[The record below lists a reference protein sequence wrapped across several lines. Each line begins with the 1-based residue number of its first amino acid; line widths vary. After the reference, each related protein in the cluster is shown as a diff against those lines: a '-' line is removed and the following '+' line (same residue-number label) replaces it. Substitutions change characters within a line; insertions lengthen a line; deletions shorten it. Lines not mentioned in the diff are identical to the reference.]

1 MDKIRT
7 KADFRALREE
17 LGLSQTD
24 LGRALGVKT
33 LTVKRWEK
41 DGPEGFLVPDDA
53 WDSIDEWA
61 DLHRRSVDCMV
72 ERCVSAFE
80 KHGDYPKVVTITYFR
95 SQDDYDAC
103 GRDQRPFGFANAVAR
118 GAARELRRLGFE
130 VRFDYPDSDGNL
142 YRKAAARES
151 D

>member
-1 MDKIRT
+1 
-7 KADFRALREE
+7 
-17 LGLSQTD
+17 
-24 LGRALGVKT
+24 
-33 LTVKRWEK
+33 
-41 DGPEGFLVPDDA
+41 
-53 WDSIDEWA
+53 
-61 DLHRRSVDCMV
+61 MV

-95 SQDDYDAC
+95 SQGDYDAY
-103 GRDQRPFGFANAVAR
+103 GRDQSPFGFANAVAR

>member
-24 LGRALGVKT
+24 LGLALGVKT

-53 WDSIDEWA
+53 WDSIDE
-61 DLHRRSVDCMV
+61 
-72 ERCVSAFE
+72 
-80 KHGDYPKVVTITYFR
+80 
-95 SQDDYDAC
+95 
-103 GRDQRPFGFANAVAR
+103 
-118 GAARELRRLGFE
+118 
-130 VRFDYPDSDGNL
+130 
-142 YRKAAARES
+142 
-151 D
+151 